1 MRKHSTI
8 LASALAAG
16 AAALLIST
24 PIASADD
31 PPPCAADDQQCLDQ
45 QEQQGAG
52 IANQVIDNVQQGVDQ
67 AKQANEAL
75 NPQNSTEGLG
85 IMVNLNGVPYCMPLN
100 KPLPPGAVVTSPTG
114 NGVSSWC

>member
-1 MRKHSTI
+1 MRKHLTI

-16 AAALLIST
+16 TAALLMSA
-24 PIASADD
+24 PIASAED
-31 PPPCAADDQQCLDQ
+31 PPPCAPDDQQCVDQ
-45 QEQQGAG
+45 QQQQGAG

-75 NPQNSTEGLG
+75 NPQNSTDGLG

>member
-1 MRKHSTI
+1 MRKHSI
-8 LASALAAG
+8 CLASVLAAG
-16 AAALLIST
+16 TAALLISA

-31 PPPCAADDQQCLDQ
+31 PPPCAPDDHQCLDQ
-45 QEQQGAG
+45 QQQQGAG

-75 NPQNSTEGLG
+75 NPSSADGLG

>member
-1 MRKHSTI
+1 MPKRSTTI
-8 LASALAAG
+8 STLLLAAT
-16 AAALLIST
+16 AAATLSFA

-31 PPPCAADDQQCLDQ
+31 PPPCNPDDKQCQDQQNP
-45 QEQQGAG
+45 GAV

-75 NPQNSTEGLG
+75 NPQSSTGGPGL
-85 IMVNLNGVPYCMPLN
+85 MVNLNGVPYCMPLN